1 MNCKYTR
8 FLSKIFILCL
18 ILTVPLKCF
27 AITEIKDGSELSIDD
42 CIEIALQNDPNVK
55 VAQNMYKISNSQ
67 VGQAK
72 SDYFPSLTAGGT
84 YNYQASHNSRA
95 GMMNNMGYM
104 NRGSSTNLDF
114 SQINVSVNQLIWGFG
129 KSIAKI
135 NMQKY
140 NRESR
145 GYDLENTKLDTI
157 YNVKTAYYGLLA
169 AKANQDIY
177 RRSVRINQLNYD
189 RTAALY
195 KEGLKSKIDVVN
207 AEVYL
212 TDAKIQLLD
221 ADNKYQT
228 AVIQLNNAMYF
239 PNAPKYEIK
248 NTESFNFKRSYNAKN
263 EINIKYV
270 KKGNIKDND
279 VEQSAVLTSGIEKQ
293 DILENFVFQPL
304 HLTMEESIKRAYE
317 NRPDLKSLK
326 MVMRAQEESLK
337 AIKRSFLPDLTA
349 NAGYNHR
356 RSDETKNS
364 SFSVS
369 AGLSFPMINIMDIK
383 CKVDE
388 GKSYLDIAKNN
399 IDLSEKNI
407 YFEVQNYYINMIQ
420 LEKRIPL
427 MGSKVKQTL
436 ENFELADGRYTV
448 GLGNFIELQD
458 AQTNYNNAQ
467 LTYVQSVFDYN
478 VARAQLERA
487 MAEQ

>member
-1 MNCKYTR
+1 MKKYLIKICILFIFLVSPLNCY
-8 FLSKIFILCL
+8 
-18 ILTVPLKCF
+18 
-27 AITEIKDGSELSIDD
+27 AISEIKDGSVLSIDD
-42 CIEIALQNDPNVK
+42 CVEIALKNDPNVK
-55 VAQNMYKISNSQ
+55 VSENMYKISKSL

-72 SDYFPSLTAGGT
+72 SDYFPSLSAGT
-84 YNYQASHNSRA
+84 SYNYQATRNSQA

-104 NRGSSTNLDF
+104 NRGSSTNLDY
-114 SQINVSVNQLIWGFG
+114 SQINVGVNQLIWGFG
-129 KSIAKI
+129 KNIAKI

-157 YNVKTAYYGLLA
+157 YNVKTAYYALLA

-177 RRSVRINQLNYD
+177 RRSVRINQINYD
-189 RTAALY
+189 RTDAMY

-212 TDAKIQLLD
+212 TDAKIQLLE

-228 AVIQLNNAMYF
+228 ALIQLNNAMYY
-239 PNAPKYEIK
+239 PEAPVYEIK
-248 NTESFNFKRSYNAKN
+248 NTESFNFRSNYNPKN
-263 EINIKYV
+263 EINISYV
-270 KKGNIKDND
+270 KKGEHDD
-279 VEQSAVLTSGIEKQ
+279 VEQAAILTSGIEKQ
-293 DILENFVFQPL
+293 DILENFEFQPL

-317 NRPDLKSLK
+317 NRPDLKSLN
-326 MVMRAQEESLK
+326 MVLRAQEESLK
-337 AIKRSFLPDLTA
+337 AIKRSFLPDLSA

-356 RSDETKNS
+356 KSDETKNS

-369 AGLSFPMINIMDIK
+369 AGLTFPSINIMDIK

-399 IDLSEKNI
+399 IDLSKKNI
-407 YFEVQNYYINMIQ
+407 YFEVQNYYVNMIQ

-427 MGSKVKQTL
+427 MNSKVKQTL

-467 LTYVQSVFDYN
+467 LSYVQSVFDYN
-478 VARAQLERA
+478 VARVQLERA
-487 MAEQ
+487 MAQK